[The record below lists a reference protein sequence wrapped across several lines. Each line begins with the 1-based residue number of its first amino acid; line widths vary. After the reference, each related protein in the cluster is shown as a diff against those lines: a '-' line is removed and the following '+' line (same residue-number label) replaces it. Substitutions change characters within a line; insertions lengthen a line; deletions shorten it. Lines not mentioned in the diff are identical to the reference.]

1 MVRRTAAGKFRLK
14 SQVPYEYQEQI
25 VAANWLTKNNI
36 PFYHIPN
43 GGRRNA
49 IEGAKFKAMGVK
61 PGIPDICVIV
71 AKNGYHGLYIELKR
85 KTGGDVSEMQKF
97 WMWELRRQGYDVFLA
112 NGADELIK
120 YVQNYLRSNEND
132 KGKVN
137 E

>member
-1 MVRRTAAGKFRLK
+1 MVRRASSSNFRLK

-71 AKNGYHGLYIELKR
+71 AKNGFHGLYIELKR
-85 KTGGDVSEMQKF
+85 KVGGDVSEMQKY
-97 WMWELRRQGYDVFLA
+97 WMWELRRQGYDVFVA

-120 YVQNYLRSNEND
+120 YVQNYLRSSANEQ
-132 KGKVN
+132 GKAN